1 MKSSIMRLFRRR
13 GDTLAYQPKVSVII
27 PNYNHAR
34 FLDQRI
40 RSVLE
45 QTYRNFDLLIL
56 DDASTDESRSV
67 IERHVAANPDRIRFL
82 PNDTNSG
89 RVFSQWEKGI
99 AATDG
104 ELIWICE
111 SDDFCERDFLERI
124 VPAFRDRSVNLAF
137 GRIQF
142 AHPDG
147 TFREGLDAYRE
158 GAEPGIWD
166 KTSVRPARQWFHGGF
181 GVNNVIANVGG
192 SVWRRKALPASV
204 WQTAKTYSVLGDWY
218 LYSIVAAGGQIA
230 YEPSAVTYF
239 RIHDNSTSF
248 KAYTTPAFYEEH
260 DRFMKHI
267 AHLWGL
273 EEPNLD
279 LFLERLSSHYVM
291 FKGPEIL
298 GDLRQFIRKEDLMA
312 VERSEAHLLI
322 VFLGFVV
329 GGGEVFPIHL
339 ANELFRRGIMVSML
353 ALQDSVHPLM
363 SDMLDPGIPV
373 YSRRHVDAVGVR
385 NFVCGAGITLIHSH
399 VLYAELFLFDAAQS
413 PPQVPYVVS
422 LHGSYEAIGIEDAT
436 MMRMLRGISV
446 FVYTAQKNLDPWCG
460 FPVRPDIFVK
470 MGNGMPFDPRPFPRT
485 RADMGIAPDAVV
497 FTLVARGVVG
507 KGWEESVRAFAKLRE
522 DVADGAVHLLLCG
535 EGEEADRVRRLL
547 PDVPHVTYLGFQSCI
562 TGLYALSDCAL
573 LPSTYSGESFP
584 LCVIQ
589 ALQAKRPI
597 IATKIGEVE
606 AMLTTSEGVAGL
618 LMPMDGTLEE
628 RVANLAA
635 AMRAMLDAARRA
647 RLSELAVV
655 ASRRFAMDKV
665 ADQYLD
671 IYDRAT
677 AEFIR
682 RREAKDVLC

>member
-1 MKSSIMRLFRRR
+1 MRLFRGR
-13 GDTLAYQPKVSVII
+13 GEAPSYQPKVSVII

-40 RSVLE
+40 LSVLN

-67 IERHVAANPDRIRFL
+67 IERHVAAHPDRIRFL
-82 PNDTNSG
+82 PNEANSG

-111 SDDFCERDFLERI
+111 SDDFCEPDFLERI

-147 TFREGLDAYRE
+147 SFREGLDAYRE
-158 GAEPGIWD
+158 GAEPGIWK
-166 KTSVRPARQWFHGGF
+166 KTFVRPARQWFHGGF

-192 SVWRRKALPASV
+192 SVWRRKTLPSSV
-204 WQTAKTYSVLGDWY
+204 WTTAKTYSVLGDWY
-218 LYSIVAAGGQIA
+218 LYSMVAAGGQIA
-230 YEPSAVTYF
+230 FEPSAVTYF

-248 KAYTTPAFYEEH
+248 KAYTKPAFYEEH
-260 DRFMKHI
+260 DRFMRHI
-267 AHLWGL
+267 ARLWGL
-273 EEPNLD
+273 EESNLD
-279 LFLERLSSHYVM
+279 LFLERLSSHYIM
-291 FKGPEIL
+291 FNGPEIL
-298 GDLRQFIRKEDLMA
+298 GDLRQFIRKEDLMT

-339 ANELFRRGIMVSML
+339 ANEFFRRGLMVSML
-353 ALQDSVHPLM
+353 ALQDEAHPLM
-363 SDMLDPGIPV
+363 SAMLDPGIPV
-373 YSRRHVDAVGVR
+373 YSRRHVEAVGVR
-385 NFVCGAGITLIHSH
+385 NFVRNAGITLIHSH
-399 VLYAELFLFDAAQS
+399 VLYAELFLFDPVQM

-436 MMRMLRGISV
+436 MMRILKGVSV
-446 FVYTAQKNLDPWCG
+446 FVYTAQKNLEPWRG
-460 FPVRPDIFVK
+460 FPVRSEVFVK
-470 MGNGMPFDPRPFPRT
+470 MGNGMPFDPRPFPRS
-485 RADMGIAPDAVV
+485 RSELGIAPEAVV

-507 KGWEESVRAFAKLRE
+507 KGWEESVRAFARLQQGL
-522 DVADGAVHLLLCG
+522 ADGAVHLLLCG
-535 EGEEADRVRRLL
+535 EGDEADRVHRLL
-547 PDVPHVTYLGFQSCI
+547 PDVTHVTYVGFQSCI

-589 ALQAKRPI
+589 SLQAGRPV

-606 AMLTTSEGVAGL
+606 GMLSTPQGVAGI
-618 LMPMDGTLEE
+618 LMPMSETLEE
-628 RVANLAA
+628 RVTNLEA
-635 AMRAMLDAARRA
+635 AMRAMLDAHTRA
-647 RLSELAVV
+647 RLADLAAV

-671 IYDRAT
+671 VYDQAA
-677 AEFIR
+677 AEFVR